1 MPPTSS
7 ARALPGPSADLSR
20 AWNVMEMKLRKTQI
34 PLGSPD
40 GSLAPGTPALGKG
53 PDGASPPRPLR
64 LLCAHGSAPAREL
77 HAGRRGLFKAVT

>member
-53 PDGASPPRPLR
+53 PDGASTPRPLR
-64 LLCAHGSAPAREL
+64 FLCAQARPLHGSST
-77 HAGRRGLFKAVT
+77 RGVGGSSRL